1 LACLTNLVVAKQG
14 LSENRQRLL
23 AGHVDDSEGTGFTPG
38 LHHGQEAM
46 LMAQEGHDQLRCD
59 EEDGHRVVVRLDG
72 AGSLEPD
79 GDLPRMA
86 SRREE

>member
-1 LACLTNLVVAKQG
+1 
-14 LSENRQRLL
+14 
-23 AGHVDDSEGTGFTPG
+23 
-38 LHHGQEAM
+38 M